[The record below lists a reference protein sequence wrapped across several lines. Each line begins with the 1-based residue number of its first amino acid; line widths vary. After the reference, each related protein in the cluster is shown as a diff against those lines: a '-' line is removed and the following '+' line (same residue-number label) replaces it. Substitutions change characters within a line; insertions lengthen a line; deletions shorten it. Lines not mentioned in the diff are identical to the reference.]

1 LSDELQTL
9 VEGVVLSEKVTFL
22 DDVYRIA
29 DKVGLMP
36 MMKFAHASS
45 STQLDTGDM
54 EGLAAIYEML
64 KDCIHPDDW
73 ARFERDAITKK
84 AEADDLLPVVRQT
97 VDMLTARGRQ

>member
-1 LSDELQTL
+1 LSDELQTP

-22 DDVYRIA
+22 GEVYRIA

-45 STQLDTGDM
+45 TQLDTGDM
-54 EGLAAIYEML
+54 EGLAAIYAML
-64 KDCIHPDDW
+64 QDCIHPDDW

-84 AEADDLLPVVRQT
+84 AEADDLLPVVQQT
-97 VDMLTARGRQ
+97 VETLTSRGRQ